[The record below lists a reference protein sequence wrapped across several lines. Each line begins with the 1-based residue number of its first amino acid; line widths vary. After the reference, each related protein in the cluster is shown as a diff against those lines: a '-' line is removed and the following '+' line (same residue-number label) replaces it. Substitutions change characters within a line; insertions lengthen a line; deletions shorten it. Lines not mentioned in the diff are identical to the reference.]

1 MVGLLVGAQIS
12 NYINST
18 SLSSGTVSP
27 PPVVAIPDPIV
38 MVGFMEPIEA
48 VDSLPQQV
56 LDLTSLGLQAGDF
69 ILVGAF
75 RGEFEAATFNIAD
88 VAYTQISALSR
99 ADSADANMFY
109 AYKIADGTETQVT
122 IDLTSANSGASI
134 FYAASFRNVDATNPL
149 DVSATEAIGNNNSY
163 LNPAAITPVSDG
175 SMVVSAGCVAY
186 RDNVLMEFTDL
197 SFYDVSRQNTVFN
210 TGVRGVMAYVGTKTL
225 DTPTTF
231 DPDAF
236 AVSNTSGRN
245 SWVSSNIVLRRAPA
259 TSSAPPPVVTPVNP
273 AFGVGEAVEFPHAFD
288 ALGIYSSIPNKQ
300 VFTEFQA
307 GHGFN
312 TNSGGSHNYNSTTDP
327 IIGTQHFELT
337 TNGTQGYKYCQDVP
351 LTASYDVTNHNLAI
365 LLKITGIAHLD
376 EFQFFLGNNNT
387 LSVNRKF
394 SNLEGSQGVMWF
406 GDGEYQCFI
415 VNLNSESSDTGTFD
429 PADVSAIR
437 LAFRDKGAVDT
448 VNVQIQAI
456 ASFPKNTNPAASI
469 IFDDAHESVDLLAA
483 PVMKSRNIK
492 GCIAAPHDVLGT
504 GSYMSVSLMQ
514 DLQNNHGWEIAG
526 HATGNNMST
535 MTEADASAYLIA
547 SRNYWFDNDLFVY
560 GWAYSGGVW
569 GAISDNP
576 NKTVR
581 DLVREAGFV
590 WGRTIHER
598 IPASLPPQDPMKLTT
613 VYVTNADTPASVIAD
628 IDRALA
634 GGMWPII
641 VFHRI
646 VNGAT
651 TQTTEYNLADF
662 TTIMDH
668 LVNEGIDVQVPS
680 VVIRR

>member
-27 PPVVAIPDPIV
+27 PPVVAIPDPIA
-38 MVGFMEPIEA
+38 MTGFMDPIEA

-88 VAYTQISALSR
+88 VSYTQISALSR
-99 ADSADANMFY
+99 ADSADSSMFY
-109 AYKIADGTETQVT
+109 AYKISDGTETQVT
-122 IDLTSANSGASI
+122 IDLTSANAGASI

-149 DVSATEAIGNNNSY
+149 DVPTTEAIGNNNSY

-225 DTPTTF
+225 DTPETF

-236 AVSNTSGRN
+236 ATSNTSGRN

-259 TSSAPPPVVTPVNP
+259 TASAPPPVVTPVNP

-288 ALGIYSSIPNKQ
+288 ALGIYSSIPNKT
-300 VFTEFQA
+300 VITEFQA

-312 TNSGGSHNYNSTTDP
+312 TNSGGSHNYNSTTSP

-337 TNGTQGYKYCQDVP
+337 TNGAQGYKYCQDVP
-351 LTASYDVTNHNLAI
+351 LPASHDLTGKHLAI
-365 LLKITGIAHLD
+365 LMKIDGIAQLD
-376 EFQFFLGNNNT
+376 EFQVLLGNNGGFA
-387 LSVNRKF
+387 SGEFIRF
-394 SNLEGSQGVMWF
+394 GNLEGSQGVKWF
-406 GDGEYQCFI
+406 GDNEWGLFVLPI
-415 VNLNSESSDTGTFD
+415 NTDSNNPTFD
-429 PADVSAIR
+429 FTDVSAIR
-437 LAFRDKGAVDT
+437 IAFRDNAVT
-448 VNVQIQAI
+448 PLNVCVQAI
-456 ASFPKNTNPAASI
+456 ATFPQHANPAASI

-483 PVMKSRNIK
+483 PVMIARGIK
-492 GCIAAPHDVLGT
+492 GCIASPHDVLGQ
-504 GSYMSVSLMQ
+504 GSYMDVSLIQ
-514 DLQNNHGWEIAG
+514 DLQNNHGWEVAA
-526 HATGNNMST
+526 HATGNDMT
-535 MTEADASAYLIA
+535 AMTEAAAAAYLMA
-547 SRNYWFDNDLFVY
+547 SRAYWSSKNLFVY
-560 GWAYSGGVW
+560 GWVYSGGEW

-581 DLVREAGFV
+581 ELVQDAGFA
-590 WGRTIHER
+590 WARTVHER
-598 IPASLPPQDPMKLTT
+598 IPASLPAQDPMKLPT
-613 VYVTNADTPASVIAD
+613 VYVTNADSPASVIAD
-628 IDRALA
+628 IDQALA
-634 GGMWPII
+634 AGMWPII

-646 VNGAT
+646 VEGAT
-651 TQTTEYNLADF
+651 SQTTEYNLADF

-668 LVNEGIDVQVPS
+668 LANQGIDVQVPS